1 MPFEVPDNWE
11 WVKISDIAISIQYGY
26 TGKAISNGKY
36 KMLRITDIQNNY
48 VDWSSVPF
56 VEIDDDKAD
65 NYLLYD
71 GDILFARTGAT
82 VGKSFLIKNLM
93 DKSVFASYL
102 IRINSSKKIHAEY
115 IKFFF
120 ESNYYWEQ
128 IIKKSL
134 GTGQPNVNGTILGS
148 LAIPL
153 PPLSEQKRLV
163 SKLEQLFELI
173 DFIEQNKLSL
183 NQLIAQTKNNVLEL
197 AIRGK
202 LVPHNPNDEPASLLL
217 DRISKTKNSKITT
230 DKSHYAHNVPDSWIA
245 CNLYEVCDFERGV
258 TFPASAKYTF
268 KRENHIACIRT
279 ANVQEKLE
287 VDDLWYI
294 DRSFLKN
301 NHNKLLRHNDII
313 ISSANSKELV
323 GKTSFVEDIR
333 EEMCFGG
340 FVMVIR
346 TNIIN
351 SKFLFYYLRN
361 CFNYGVFSK
370 NASQTTNIANIN
382 ATILGNLIIQIPP
395 IAEQQR
401 IVEKVEEIFKV
412 LDYIQENLRTNN

>member
-1 MPFEVPDNWE
+1 MTNKKPTRGTFTYIDINAIDNSKNRIVNPKVLDAIQAPSRASREVRSGDTLFSMVRPYLMN
-11 WVKISDIAISIQYGY
+11 IA
-26 TGKAISNGKY
+26 
-36 KMLRITDIQNNY
+36 Y
-48 VDWSSVPF
+48 VDSKYDNSIASTGFF
-56 VEIDDDKAD
+56 VCRPYKLLLQKYIFYLMLSPYVVYGLNSYMKGD
-65 NYLLYD
+65 NSPSINND
-71 GDILFARTGAT
+71 DIL
-82 VGKSFLIKNLM
+82 
-93 DKSVFASYL
+93 
-102 IRINSSKKIHAEY
+102 
-115 IKFFF
+115 
-120 ESNYYWEQ
+120 NYQYP
-128 IIKKSL
+128 I
-134 GTGQPNVNGTILGS
+134 
-148 LAIPL
+148 
-153 PPLSEQKRLV
+153 PPLFEQYRIV
-163 SKLEQLFELI
+163 DNIERLFELV
-173 DFIEQNKLSL
+173 DVVEDNKLSL
-183 NQLIAQTKNNVLEL
+183 EQFIAQSKSKVLDL
-197 AIRGK
+197 AIHGR
-202 LVPHNPNDEPASLLL
+202 LVPQDPEDEPASILLE
-217 DRISKTKNSKITT
+217 RINIGKKSHKVTT

>member
-1 MPFEVPDNWE
+1 MGLPNNWV
-11 WVKISDIAISIQYGY
+11 WVTIGEIAQH
-26 TGKAISNGKY
+26 N
-36 KMLRITDIQNNY
+36 
-48 VDWSSVPF
+48 
-56 VEIDDDKAD
+56 
-65 NYLLYD
+65 
-71 GDILFARTGAT
+71 
-82 VGKSFLIKNLM
+82 VGKTLNKGSRG
-93 DKSVFASYL
+93 SGA
-102 IRINSSKKIHAEY
+102 IREY
-115 IKFFF
+115 ITT
-120 ESNYYWEQ
+120 SNLYWGSFDFTELRSMPIEEYELSKCSATKGDLLICEGGDAGRAAIWNYNYSICFQNHIHRVRPFGGISAKYLYYYMLY
-128 IIKKSL
+128 IYLNGNIKQYLKGVGIQSL
-134 GTGQPNVNGTILGS
+134 SGNS
-148 LAIPL
+148 LSSIVLPL
-153 PPLSEQKRLV
+153 PPIKEQQRIV
-163 SKLEQLFELI
+163 NEIESLFEFI
-173 DFIEQNKLSL
+173 DTIEENKLSL
-183 NQLIAQTKNNVLEL
+183 EQFIAQAKSKILDL

-202 LVPHNPNDEPASLLL
+202 LVPQEPEDEPASILLE
-217 DRISKTKNSKITT
+217 RIKTGKKSSKVTS

-382 ATILGNLIIQIPP
+382 ATILGNLIIQVPP

-412 LDYIQENLRTNN
+412 LDFIQANLRTNN

>member
-230 DKSHYAHNVPDSWIA
+230 DKSHYNKLPKGWINVQLEDVFKITMGQSPKGTSISNNSTGTEFHQGKTFFTDKYLAGS
-245 CNLYEVCDFERGV
+245 NLYTSSPTKVIQGPCVLLCVRAPVGVVNISNNTICIGRGLCAITPMKNVSVDFV
-258 TFPASAKYTF
+258 YYWIKT
-268 KRENHIACIRT
+268 
-279 ANVQEKLE
+279 LE
-287 VDDLWYI
+287 Q
-294 DRSFLKN
+294 
-301 NHNKLLRHNDII
+301 
-313 ISSANSKELV
+313 
-323 GKTSFVEDIR
+323 SFVEKSTGSTFQSIS
-333 EEMCFGG
+333 MNT
-340 FVMVIR
+340 VKKSVI
-346 TNIIN
+346 
-351 SKFLFYYLRN
+351 SF
-361 CFNYGVFSK
+361 
-370 NASQTTNIANIN
+370 
-382 ATILGNLIIQIPP
+382 PP
-395 IAEQQR
+395 LAEQQR
-401 IVEKVEEIFKV
+401 IVSQIERIFAQ
-412 LDYIQENLRTNN
+412 LDIIEDSLKA